1 MGRLEIRVCGA
12 RNVANV
18 QKVGKPDPYVKVKLG
33 SNKKS
38 QIKYKTHVA
47 ENCLNPVWN
56 ELFKFQVADYDSMQ
70 VVFELWNDNVI
81 VDDLLGSY
89 SLSLNGL
96 TRGVVVDTWVLLEG
110 TKGSPSELH
119 LRVLAVDFGRDP
131 GPGDRLTLSLE
142 GDTMV
147 PSTGQTYRPPKNY
160 VPPAQGIVLQSYPP
174 APLGPPPP
182 VVYSASAAPMP
193 QVQYG
198 YMAPPQPQGYA
209 YGAPPPPPQQPPSQ
223 GYGYGAAPAP
233 QNYSY
238 GAPPPPQPMYG
249 APQPPQSLPYA
260 AGPPP
265 PQMYGPPPPQ
275 RRPVQMA
282 YGIPPDM

>member
-12 RNVANV
+12 RNVANM
-18 QKVGKPDPYVKVKLG
+18 QKVGKPDPYVKVKL
-33 SNKKS
+33 SSHNKSK
-38 QIKYKTHVA
+38 IKYKTHVA

-56 ELFKFQVADYDSMQ
+56 ALFKFQVADYDSTQ
-70 VVFELWNDNVI
+70 VVLELWNDNVI

-110 TKGSPSELH
+110 TRGSPSELH
-119 LRVLAVDFGRDP
+119 LRILAVDFGRDP
-131 GPGDRLTLSLE
+131 GPGDRLTLSLD
-142 GDTMV
+142 GDTML
-147 PSTGQTYRPPKNY
+147 PPTGQTYRPPKNY
-160 VPPAQGIVLQSYPP
+160 VPQTQGIVLQSYPP

-182 VVYSASAAPMP
+182 VAYSASAAPMP
-193 QVQYG
+193 QGQYG
-198 YMAPPQPQGYA
+198 YVAPPQLQGYA
-209 YGAPPPPPQQPPSQ
+209 YGAPPPPPQQPLLQ
-223 GYGYGAAPAP
+223 GYG
-233 QNYSY
+233 Y

-249 APQPPQSLPYA
+249 APQPQQCLPYA

-265 PQMYGPPPPQ
+265 PHLYGPPPPQ